1 MSVVTPSWNSF
12 TLRIPVKA
20 SVVEVYNAW
29 TTQAGLEKWFLRLAK
44 FTSIE
49 GRERLRDEEIE
60 AGDKYHWLWY
70 GYSDE
75 VTEEKRV
82 VETNGKDLL
91 KFIFTGDCLVTVSIA
106 TELDETIC
114 TLRQENIPLDQNPMS
129 NLMLGC
135 SNGWT
140 FYLANLKSVL
150 EGGLDLR
157 NKNPDLSNVISS

>member
-12 TLRIPVKA
+12 TLRVPIRA
-20 SVVEVYNAW
+20 SVFEVYTAW
-29 TTQAGLEKWFLRLAK
+29 TTQAGLERWFLRLAK
-44 FTSIE
+44 FTNTKGKDRS
-49 GRERLRDEEIE
+49 RDEEIKE
-60 AGDKYHWLWY
+60 DDHYQWFWF

-75 VTEEKRV
+75 VTEAKKV
-82 VETNGKDLL
+82 VETNGKDLM
-91 KFIFTGDCLVTVSIA
+91 KFIFTGGCLVTVSI
-106 TELDETIC
+106 TFEFGETVC
-114 TLRQENIPLDQNPMS
+114 TLRQENIPLDQNPAS

-157 NKNPDLSNVISS
+157 NKNQDFSSVINA